1 MSDLVDLFD
10 NSDHVDFDVPVFGV
24 PKPSRALHLEK
35 QEVARQ
41 ARLKANLKRSA
52 EKRRTSYGS
61 HKGDADWQETKKRI
75 YVRDRGRCLV
85 CGQRVPIGTPP
96 HHLVKVG
103 AGGKNDD
110 PNLVLLC
117 GVCHARA
124 DEYRITR
131 ATLQSYLTERHG
143 YRYDAEAG
151 DA

>member
-1 MSDLVDLFD
+1 MSDTVDLFD
-10 NSDHVDFDVPVFGV
+10 NSDHAEFDVPVFGV
-24 PKPSRALHLEK
+24 PKASRAMRLEK

-117 GVCHARA
+117 RKCHALA
-124 DEYRITR
+124 DEYRIKRT
-131 ATLQSYLTERHG
+131 TLQVLLSEKYGYSY
-143 YRYDAEAG
+143 AG
-151 DA
+151 EE